1 MYARGVMR
9 TLVVMLVI
17 IVTAL
22 LVGCGGG
29 DEELGFSGEWVST
42 GGEELSLQISAPSD
56 GEYPVDFAGGDITR
70 TLVAVE
76 TGDGTYEAKGETDRW
91 VFVMVDDELM
101 NVTIHPAEG
110 ESATTSFKRK

>member
-1 MYARGVMR
+1 MHARGIMR
-9 TLVVMLVI
+9 TLVVLLVVI
-17 IVTAL
+17 LTAL
-22 LVGCGGG
+22 LAGCGGG

-42 GGEELSLQISAPSD
+42 GGEELSLQIGAPTD
-56 GEYPVDFAGGDITR
+56 GEYPVDFVGGDIKR
-70 TLVAVE
+70 TLSAVE
-76 TGDGTYEAKGETDRW
+76 KSDGTYEAQGETDRW